1 MTGFFSLERR
11 NSKDVLDKLKQE
23 RKKSQPTVKSNAFLK
38 ALDELRSKDSILEEK
53 GYDYG
58 LITDV
63 EELHNWH
70 VEVIKQNPCFRRMS
84 EEEIK
89 DDEFIKDMKNTDEA
103 RKVMKKRGNMYI
115 AVYERVDEEIKS
127 LHELYDKIDYS
138 ADE

>member
-1 MTGFFSLERR
+1 
-11 NSKDVLDKLKQE
+11 
-23 RKKSQPTVKSNAFLK
+23 
-38 ALDELRSKDSILEEK
+38 
-53 GYDYG
+53 
-58 LITDV
+58 
-63 EELHNWH
+63 
-70 VEVIKQNPCFRRMS
+70 MS

-103 RKVMKKRGNMYI
+103 RKVMKKKGNMYI